1 MKQLSLLALLA
12 LCLNAQAAVY
22 KWVDKDGKV
31 HYSDKPQENA
41 EVVDLKETSANQIRL
56 EVPAAPPRNDDK
68 PEAIEYQISILSPE
82 QDETIRNNDGD
93 FNVSA
98 SITPEPPAN
107 ALWVLRID
115 GKVWNDAMEVPF
127 FNVKGIDRG
136 EHSIEVQL
144 IARNG
149 KVIASSKP
157 RTLFLHRT
165 SVLQQPKAVP
175 LSGN

>member
-12 LCLNAQAAVY
+12 LCLTAQAAVY

-41 EVVDLKETSANQIRL
+41 EVVDLKETSTNQIRM
-56 EVPAAPPRNDDK
+56 EIPAAVPRSSDK
-68 PEAIEYQISILSPE
+68 PEAIEYQISILSP
-82 QDETIRNNDGD
+82 DPDATIRDNDGNFD
-93 FNVSA
+93 VSA
-98 SITPEPPAN
+98 NVTPDKPAN

-115 GKVWNDAMEVPF
+115 GKVWEDPLDVPLF
-127 FNVKGIDRG
+127 KVKGIDRG

-149 KVIASSKP
+149 KVIASSEP